1 MTFGIV
7 SKVVELFLNV
17 KKKKKKKCFQKFT
30 FTSKPLYIFELWN
43 TLSCIYFLVSIVEI
57 P

>member
-17 KKKKKKKCFQKFT
+17 KKEKKEMFSKVYINFK
-30 FTSKPLYIFELWN
+30 KPLYIFELWN

>member
-17 KKKKKKKCFQKFT
+17 KKEKKEMF
-30 FTSKPLYIFELWN
+30 SKVYINFKNLCIF
-43 TLSCIYFLVSIVEI
+43 LSCGTLCLVFIF
-57 P
+57 